1 MPMTPA
7 VFGDCTMTVL
17 ESADYAAARSSAVV
31 FDLSARG
38 QVELT
43 GAEAVPFLHNLCT
56 NDIRNLPARHGC
68 EMFLTTNK
76 ARVVGHGFAHRL
88 LAEPPT
94 VVLDVDPGTGPK
106 VAAHLNHF
114 IVSEQVE
121 VVDRSGAVAQFHVAG
136 PKAAAV
142 VEKVLGQQLEPLA
155 DLQHVIHGDLRIVRH
170 DRLLV
175 HGFDFFVPPSEAEV
189 LGRRLAA
196 GGAVVATLETF
207 NVLRVE
213 AGIPVDTID
222 MDSERFVVEVGRIG
236 QAISY
241 TKGCYLGQEPIV
253 MARDRGHANRA
264 FLGLKVEGDAPLT
277 LGAKLL
283 QNEQEVGQVT
293 SSVASPLV
301 GSAIAL
307 VYLKRG
313 SQAPGTALEVEWRR
327 ATVVQ
332 PPFRPAGDPAEV
344 V

>member
-1 MPMTPA
+1 MTLQ
-7 VFGDCTMTVL
+7 T
-17 ESADYAAARSSAVV
+17 SADYAAARTGAVA

-43 GAEAVPFLHNLCT
+43 GLEAVAFLHNLCT
-56 NDIRNLPARHGC
+56 SDIKNLAPRQGC
-68 EMFLTTNK
+68 EFFLTTNK

-94 VVLDVDPGTGPK
+94 LALDVDPGTGAK
-106 VAAHLNHF
+106 VAAHLDHF

-121 VVDRSGAVAQFHVAG
+121 IADRTGSVAQFHLAG
-136 PKAAAV
+136 PAAAQI
-142 VEKVLGQQLEPLA
+142 VEKVLGAALEPLV
-155 DLQHVIHGDLRIVRH
+155 DLQHTIHGDVRIVRH

-175 HGFDFFVPPSEAEV
+175 PGFDLLAPSSEANA
-189 LGRRLAA
+189 LLRRLLANGALA
-196 GGAVVATLETF
+196 GSPETF

-222 MDSERFVVEVGRIG
+222 MDAERFVVEVGRIR

-264 FLGLKVEGDAPLT
+264 LLGLQIEGAAPVAA
-277 LGAKLL
+277 GAKVT
-283 QNEQEVGQVT
+283 QGEQEVGQVT

-307 VYLKRG
+307 AYLKRG
-313 SQAPGTALEVEWRR
+313 SQEPGTPVEVEGRH
-327 ATVVQ
+327 ATVAKL
-332 PPFRPAGDPAEV
+332 PLGPAL
-344 V
+344 